1 MGIGVELNIVV
12 HIIHVG
18 MPLLVVRLI
27 IKVIAAATV
36 IVALIKKANILKNY
50 YNGASKMSGEQI
62 RRVKINSGLNNHYFT
77 MS

>member
-1 MGIGVELNIVV
+1 
-12 HIIHVG
+12 

-36 IVALIKKANILKNY
+36 IVALIKKVNILKNY
-50 YNGASKMSGEQI
+50 YNGSSKMSGEQI
-62 RRVKINSGLNNHYFT
+62 RRAKINSGLNNHYFT

>member
-50 YNGASKMSGEQI
+50 YNGSSKMSGEQI
-62 RRVKINSGLNNHYFT
+62 RRVKINSGLN
-77 MS
+77 

>member
-36 IVALIKKANILKNY
+36 IVALIKKVNILKNY
-50 YNGASKMSGEQI
+50 YNGSSKMSGEQI
-62 RRVKINSGLNNHYFT
+62 RRTKINSGLNNHYFT